1 MKRLEDLI
9 EHDEPALPLLK
20 ELLSTAQRSCQ
31 LLPPS
36 EDNARVLLGLQVT
49 TRSTLGAVAYE
60 TGGILIDGGW
70 LRFLG
75 SGHEQ
80 LSRNILDW
88 THLHDGGGHL
98 LVADDAAGGFFSING
113 GRFGED
119 VGSMYYWA
127 PDTLEWEPLEIGYT
141 DFLEWALSDQMLMFY
156 KDLKWPTWQEDLEKM
171 SADQCMTF
179 YPFLW
184 TQEGSL
190 ETSSRRIVDVAE
202 HYELNIDLAR
212 QLEHPP
218 S

>member
-9 EHDEPALPLLK
+9 EHDEPALPFVK
-20 ELLSTAQRSCQ
+20 GAAEQRATK
-31 LLPPS
+31 LPVAASP
-36 EDNARVLLGLQVT
+36 EDNARVLLGLRVT

-156 KDLKWPTWQEDLEKM
+156 KDLKWPTWQEDLKKM
-171 SADQCMTF
+171 NADQCMTF

-190 ETSSRRIVDVAE
+190 ETSSRRVVDVAE